1 MRSISA
7 IIPNQQTNKKP
18 QKRPYN
24 LLIQNKHHNRN
35 HINLSHRARHHGLFA
50 PSNNTTNTRTHMHTH
65 ATTHMLKQA
74 SLDGADGDTVD
85 IAALSQKLESISRV
99 VRQTQ
104 AAAAVAA
111 VSNAADPNSAAAV
124 AAEVLQTAASDSS
137 AQATAQAEA
146 AKAPAIDELS
156 LDDEGADDNRNKR

>member
-1 MRSISA
+1 
-7 IIPNQQTNKKP
+7 
-18 QKRPYN
+18 
-24 LLIQNKHHNRN
+24 
-35 HINLSHRARHHGLFA
+35 
-50 PSNNTTNTRTHMHTH
+50 MHTH